1 MNTQLLRWRQVNFN
15 SSIFFVLRVP
25 SIWRSLGKWK
35 ILSFFLAGPLSAC
48 PLFSSSHWSFVLN
61 IELHALWVYES
72 LNVPSFGPMMG
83 LYQIQKGFKSLWV
96 EATGKFWVM
105 GPYFNN
111 ADLIQP
117 NLTNKGTKL
126 GVGYISTNGQKLTV
140 FLFPL
145 AVAGMCPFW
154 GTWEKFCFFQAVI
167 HTNLPTL
174 CRVGWPSFFGWST
187 PGESMTPE
195 FCGKPKKGGK
205 LYM

>member
-1 MNTQLLRWRQVNFN
+1 M
-15 SSIFFVLRVP
+15 
-25 SIWRSLGKWK
+25 GH
-35 ILSFFLAGPLSAC
+35 GP
-48 PLFSSSHWSFVLN
+48 H
-61 IELHALWVYES
+61 
-72 LNVPSFGPMMG
+72 
-83 LYQIQKGFKSLWV
+83 FK
-96 EATGKFWVM
+96 
-105 GPYFNN
+105 N
-111 ADLIQP
+111 ADLIQQ

-154 GTWEKFCFFQAVI
+154 GTWENFCFFQAVI

-195 FCGKPKKGGK
+195 FCGKPKKRREALHVVTTIFFLWTIVLIPSSRGSQNIK
-205 LYM
+205 LWVPSSLLHTLSAKGCCI

>member
-1 MNTQLLRWRQVNFN
+1 MEDTIVFFGRSIVRLSTLFLQISNFM
-15 SSIFFVLRVP
+15 R
-25 SIWRSLGKWK
+25 
-35 ILSFFLAGPLSAC
+35 
-48 PLFSSSHWSFVLN
+48 
-61 IELHALWVYES
+61 YES
-72 LNVPSFGPMMG
+72 MSLWMFRVLARWWDYIGIISNP
-83 LYQIQKGFKSLWV
+83 KGVKSLWV
-96 EATGKFWVM
+96 EATGKFWIM
-105 GPYFNN
+105 DPYFNN
-111 ADLIQP
+111 ADLIQQ
-117 NLTNKGTKL
+117 NLTNKRIKL

-154 GTWEKFCFFQAVI
+154 GTWENFCFFQAVI